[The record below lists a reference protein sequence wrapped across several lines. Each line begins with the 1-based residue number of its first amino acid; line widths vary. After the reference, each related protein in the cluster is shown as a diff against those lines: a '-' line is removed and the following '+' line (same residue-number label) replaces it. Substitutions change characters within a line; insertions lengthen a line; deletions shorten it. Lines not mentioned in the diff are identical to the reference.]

1 MTMVKA
7 VALSMLLSMTTQS
20 AGATAMSA
28 QNLKVT
34 LNVTNTTVKGA
45 IDRIEKTEGYV
56 FVYTSD
62 LLPELN
68 AQVSLQASNRN
79 IDEVLERLFAKTNI
93 AYKR

>member
-68 AQVSLQASNRN
+68 AQGPCPSTTMPHL
-79 IDEVLERLFAKTNI
+79 LKRLGLL
-93 AYKR
+93 